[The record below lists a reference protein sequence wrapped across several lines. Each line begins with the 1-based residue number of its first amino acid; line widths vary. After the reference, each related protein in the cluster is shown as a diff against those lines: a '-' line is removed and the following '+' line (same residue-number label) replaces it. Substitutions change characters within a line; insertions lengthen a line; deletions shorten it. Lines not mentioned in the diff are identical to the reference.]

1 LARHTAL
8 VQNKCQGVALNTPVF
23 AIVGASLAG
32 ARAAEALRA
41 AGFDGRIALIGAE
54 RHPPYER
61 PPLSKAVLLGKAEP
75 SSLLLRDD
83 WDALDVELILGDPV
97 TSISSAERLVLLA
110 SGASLRADKVLL
122 ATGGRCLRLDLPGA
136 GLAGVHTLRELDD
149 ATRLGAELVPGA
161 RVVVIGGGFIGLEV
175 AASSRMLGCDV
186 IVVEAASVPLSRG
199 LGSSYGAF
207 VAEQHISRGVR
218 VGVGVGVRAILGVDR
233 VTGVELDDGSV
244 LPADVVVVG
253 IGIAPR
259 TELAAGLGVAVRQGI
274 VVDAA
279 ARTANP
285 AVFAAG
291 DVTVQPS
298 WRGDRL
304 VRYESYQNAQ
314 QQAAAAAASMLG
326 RPAAEREAPWFWSD
340 QFDLNIQIAGDVTE
354 PDEVVVRGDR
364 DALSFISFHLRGAT
378 VAGVF
383 AINRGREVRA
393 AMKLISAAVPVSAE
407 ELMDES
413 ADLRRLVRRI
423 PTQLQP
429 RAAYPG

>member
-1 LARHTAL
+1 MARHYW
-8 VQNKCQGVALNTPVF
+8 QGVALNTPVF

-54 RHPPYER
+54 PHPPYER
-61 PPLSKAVLLGKAEP
+61 PPLSKAVLLGTADP
-75 SSLLLRDD
+75 SSVLLRDD
-83 WDALDVELILGDPV
+83 WDELNVELILGDPV
-97 TSISSAERLVLLA
+97 TSISSSERLVLLD

-149 ATRLGAELVPGA
+149 ATRLSAELAPGA
-161 RVVVIGGGFIGLEV
+161 KVVVIGGGFIGLEV
-175 AASSRMLGCDV
+175 AASARTRGCDV
-186 IVVEAASVPLSRG
+186 TVVEAASVPLSRG
-199 LGSSYGAF
+199 LGSTYGAF
-207 VAEQHISRGVR
+207 VAEQHIARGVR

-233 VTGVELDDGSV
+233 VTGVELDDGMV

-259 TELAAGLGVAVRQGI
+259 TELAAGLGVEVRQGI

-326 RPAAEREAPWFWSD
+326 RPAAEREVPWFWSD

-354 PDEVVVRGDR
+354 PDEVALRGDR

-383 AINRGREVRA
+383 AINRGKEVRA
-393 AMKLISAAVPVSAE
+393 AMKLISAAVPVTAE

-413 ADLRRLVRRI
+413 ADLRHLVRRV
-423 PTQLQP
+423 PTPLRP
-429 RAAYPG
+429 RVAHPR